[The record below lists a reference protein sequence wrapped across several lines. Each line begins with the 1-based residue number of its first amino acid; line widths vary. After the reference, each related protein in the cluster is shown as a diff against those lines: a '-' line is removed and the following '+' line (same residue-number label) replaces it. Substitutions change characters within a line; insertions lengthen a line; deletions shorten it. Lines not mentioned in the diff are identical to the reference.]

1 MQNVVSEILLSG
13 YLYLLFGKSS
23 FHFILS
29 FTLSHLHK
37 SSPTLMQENERY
49 TWYLLVLHMSKM
61 TRDEPVFGFGF
72 KSCRIHGGREGGKG
86 GLALPGF

>member
-1 MQNVVSEILLSG
+1 
-13 YLYLLFGKSS
+13 
-23 FHFILS
+23 
-29 FTLSHLHK
+29 
-37 SSPTLMQENERY
+37 MQENERY